1 MDEEPL
7 IAISQEETT
16 ATASKGEWQIKWVLE
31 NRSSRALELSSITI
45 PHGQF
50 KAPPLK
56 FYPKLVVEPGCKV
69 HFLTVVRCSEPA
81 GLVTENAFLIFAGR
95 WGEQPTRL
103 FARIRVDL
111 VKEKGPL
118 VTLQSLTSQ
127 RIGVS
132 AEWAS
137 TSNG

>member
-7 IAISQEETT
+7 IALSQEETT
-16 ATASKGEWQIKWVLE
+16 ATASKVEWQIRWVLE
-31 NRSSRALELSSITI
+31 NRSSRRLEISSITI

-50 KAPPLK
+50 KAPPLNFHPK
-56 FYPKLVVEPGCKV
+56 FVVEPGGRAQ
-69 HFLTVVRCSEPA
+69 FSTQVRCNEPA

-118 VTLQSLTSQ
+118 VNLQSLTSQ

-137 TSNG
+137 NG